1 MIMATRKL
9 LMVETHGPLPAM
21 RQLLASLWPHRK
33 LSGMLIPTWTRSG
46 RTMKATLLTSAES
59 LLSADPFAPV
69 MPMNAASEAAHVLSR
84 RPPGTICLVL
94 RPCELRS
101 LRELARRQALP
112 LSDTILVSS
121 DCLAVLP
128 QDDFEWRHATQAD
141 PDQITRNALHFAA
154 QGGILPSRLRP
165 NCQLCDQPYPEDA
178 DLHIQVFGLETTKQ
192 VILETLDDE
201 LLSAL
206 EADGLDLRPVTP
218 EIEER
223 RERVMER
230 LVSWRRQVRAY
241 AESHLTQDQASL
253 PSLIEHLR
261 LCEAC
266 RRRLGGYCPLFEQ
279 AWTGSADE
287 GMESRVA
294 SWLVACG
301 GCGMCDYTCPTGYPL
316 FTVIGSL
323 THRLTEQPH

>member
-1 MIMATRKL
+1 VPTRRL
-9 LMVETHGPLPAM
+9 LMVESHGPLPAI
-21 RQLLASLWPHRK
+21 RQLLASLWTRRQ
-33 LSGMLIPTWTRSG
+33 LSAMLIPTWTRSG
-46 RTMKATLLTSAES
+46 RSMKATLLTSPES

-69 MPMNAASEAAHVLSR
+69 MPMNAANEAALVLSR
-84 RPPGTICLVL
+84 RPPGAICLVL

-112 LSDTILVSS
+112 LDDTLLVST

-128 QDDFEWRHATQAD
+128 QDDFGWRQASHSD

-165 NCQLCDQPYPEDA
+165 SCQLCDQPYPHDA

-192 VILETLDDE
+192 VMLEVRE
-201 LLSAL
+201 
-206 EADGLDLRPVTP
+206 EAWVADFETDGLDLRPVP
-218 EIEER
+218 PDIEER

-241 AESHLTQDQASL
+241 AESHLTPDQASMTT
-253 PSLIEHLR
+253 LIDHLEA
-261 LCEAC
+261 CEAC

-279 AWTGSADE
+279 AWQGPE
-287 GMESRVA
+287 GKGLKSRVEA
-294 SWLVACG
+294 WLVACG
-301 GCGMCDYTCPTGYPL
+301 GCGMCDYACPTGYPL

-323 THRLTEQPH
+323 THQLTEQPH

>member
-1 MIMATRKL
+1 MT
-9 LMVETHGPLPAM
+9 VESQGPLPAI
-21 RQLLASLWPHRK
+21 RQLLASLWTRRQ
-33 LSGMLIPTWTRSG
+33 LSAMLIPTWTRSG
-46 RTMKATLLTSAES
+46 RSMKATLLTSPES

-69 MPMNAASEAAHVLSR
+69 MPMNAASEAALVLSR
-84 RPPGTICLVL
+84 RPPGAICLVL

-112 LSDTILVSS
+112 LDDTILVST

-128 QDDFEWRHATQAD
+128 QEDFDWRQASHQD

-165 NCQLCDQPYPEDA
+165 SCQLCDQPYPQDA

-192 VILETLDDE
+192 VMLEARQEALLAVLET
-201 LLSAL
+201 
-206 EADGLDLRPVTP
+206 DGLDLRPVPP
-218 EIEER
+218 ELEER

-241 AESHLTQDQASL
+241 AESHLTPDQASMATL
-253 PSLIEHLR
+253 LDHLQA
-261 LCEAC
+261 CEAC
-266 RRRLGGYCPLFEQ
+266 RLRLGGYCPLFEQ
-279 AWTGSADE
+279 AWQGPE
-287 GMESRVA
+287 RKGLESRVE

-301 GCGMCDYTCPTGYPL
+301 GCGMCDYACPSGYPL

>member
-1 MIMATRKL
+1 MPTRRL
-9 LMVETHGPLPAM
+9 LMVESHGPLPAI
-21 RQLLASLWPHRK
+21 RQLLASLWTRRQ
-33 LSGMLIPTWTRSG
+33 LSAMLIPTWTRSG
-46 RTMKATLLTSAES
+46 RSMKATLLTSPES

-69 MPMNAASEAAHVLSR
+69 MPMNAANEAALVLSR
-84 RPPGTICLVL
+84 RPPGAICLVL

-112 LSDTILVSS
+112 LDDTLLVST

-128 QDDFEWRHATQAD
+128 EDDFDWRQASHAD

-165 NCQLCDQPYPEDA
+165 SCQLCDQPYPEDA
-178 DLHIQVFGLETTKQ
+178 DLHIQVFGLETTQQ
-192 VILETLDDE
+192 VMLEVRQEGLWADFET
-201 LLSAL
+201 
-206 EADGLDLRPVTP
+206 DGLDLRPVSP
-218 EIEER
+218 DIEER

-230 LVSWRRQVRAY
+230 LISWRRQVRAY
-241 AESHLTQDQASL
+241 AESHLTPDQASMTT
-253 PSLIEHLR
+253 LIDHLQA
-261 LCEAC
+261 CEAC

-279 AWTGSADE
+279 AWQSPE
-287 GMESRVA
+287 GKALEGRVE

-301 GCGMCDYTCPTGYPL
+301 GCGMCDYACPTGYPL